1 MKKIR
6 VYVASPYEIL
16 VRDYGEKYTRK
27 IASKALEQ
35 SKLNLSIDFEHY
47 SPVLSLMDEYKDKSR
62 DEVMAR
68 CFDELNKCDVL
79 FIPSVQSIVLSDGV
93 KDEFEFA
100 IKKGKMITFASTAV
114 QNVFQRRLLRGV
126 KNEKL

>member
-16 VRDYGEKYTRK
+16 VRDYGEEYTRK
-27 IASKALEQ
+27 VASKALEQ

-68 CFDELNKCDVL
+68 CFDELSKCDVL
-79 FIPSVQSIVLSDGV
+79 FIPHVQSIVLSDGV

-100 IKKGKMITFASTAV
+100 IKKGKMITFASTTV